1 VTEISIVIPT
11 YGRPGPLRKCLEG
24 VTDLDYP
31 AGRFEV
37 IVVDDG
43 SPEPVAPSLESFS
56 GCLDLTAIRQLNRGP
71 AAARNTGASRAA
83 GRWLA
88 FTDDDCV
95 PDRDWLAAL
104 ADRLRVVDSR
114 TAIGGRTRS
123 GHPGEKDRPVYT
135 WEDLATCAAGEDVVA
150 LTGCW
155 QGAVPRAATAGDLD
169 RAVAEASRLL
179 ERSRREQSLAGTG
192 ELAFLPTSNLAVSR
206 EAFHAV
212 GGFDERFRNYED
224 MEFCHRWRQEGGRL
238 VAEPAAIVHHFRP
251 TGLTAFWRQHTG
263 YGRGAAAFYAADRF
277 PLRDRIG
284 RLPDLYARALR
295 GARTTPR
302 PAAVTAL
309 ILVSQLAAL
318 AGFGLGRLRSRAP
331 AGESAA

>member
-1 VTEISIVIPT
+1 MTEISIVIPT
-11 YGRPGPLRKCLEG
+11 YGRTGPLRKCVEG

-43 SPEPVAPSLESFS
+43 SPEPIASSLESFS
-56 GCLDLTAIRQLNRGP
+56 GHLDLTVIRQLNRGP

-104 ADRLRVVDSR
+104 SDRLRRAGPR

-123 GHPGEKDRPVYT
+123 GHPDDPY
-135 WEDLATCAAGEDVVA
+135 
-150 LTGCW
+150 
-155 QGAVPRAATAGDLD
+155 
-169 RAVAEASRLL
+169 AEASRLL
-179 ERSRREQSLAGTG
+179 ERSRREQTLEGTNG
-192 ELAFLPTSNLAVSR
+192 LAFLPTSNLAVSR

-224 MEFCHRWRQEGGRL
+224 VEFCHRWRQEGGRL
-238 VAEPAAIVHHFRP
+238 VAEPAAIVNHFRP
-251 TGLTAFWRQHTG
+251 TGLTAFWRQHVG

-277 PLRDRIG
+277 PLRERIG

-295 GARTTPR
+295 DAWTTSR

-318 AGFGLGRLRSRAP
+318 AGFGLGRLRRAP